1 MNVSPHLWIELYLP
15 TLCFS
20 GWWFLQLPRKNAST
34 SIGIRRQYFII
45 HCSTY
50 SACIQ
55 TLSSCS
61 TSCASFPTL
70 SHSFSCSSIC
80 GAWEHCGLFWLW
92 PWTVQV
98 QKTWLKVKLDLFH
111 STVVFARFQL
121 FKLRQK
127 AKLAAQEAQKKKKK
141 TKKGN
146 RSLVKVVKRK
156 KTQGWKTH
164 NNEYLM
170 IKRLSNSFSWPKD
183 CYCTISHQPDL
194 WIKFGW

>member
-1 MNVSPHLWIELYLP
+1 MNVFPHIWIELYLP
-15 TLCFS
+15 TLCLS
-20 GWWFLQLPRKNAST
+20 GWFLQLPRQNTST

-45 HCSTY
+45 HCSNY
-50 SACIQ
+50 AACIQ
-55 TLSSCS
+55 TLS

-80 GAWEHCGLFWLW
+80 GAWEHCGWFWLW

-111 STVVFARFQL
+111 STVVFPRFQL

-127 AKLAAQEAQKKKKK
+127 AKLAAAQESQKKN
-141 TKKGN
+141 KKGN

-156 KTQGWKTH
+156 KTQGWKKH

-170 IKRLSNSFSWPKD
+170 IKRLSNLFSGPKD
-183 CYCTISHQPDL
+183 CYRTTSH
-194 WIKFGW
+194 